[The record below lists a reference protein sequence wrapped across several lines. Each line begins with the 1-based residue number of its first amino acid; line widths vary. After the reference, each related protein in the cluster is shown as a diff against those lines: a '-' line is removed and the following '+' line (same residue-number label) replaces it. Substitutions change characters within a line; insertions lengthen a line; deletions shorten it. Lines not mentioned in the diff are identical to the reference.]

1 MFKWLREHRGFF
13 VFICV
18 TVILLIAATMFL
30 MIHFREA
37 IFSQTTLAIIIF
49 AALGA
54 LILFL
59 AVVMGKV
66 LNE

>member
-13 VFICV
+13 IFVCV
-18 TVILLIAATMFL
+18 SVILLIAATMFL
-30 MIHFREA
+30 LIHFREA

-49 AALGA
+49 TALFG

-59 AVVMGKV
+59 AIVMGKV